1 MFWRDV
7 LPVSVFDLQPFFLSI
22 APMSVALMLYALHRK
37 KRGLVKLSL
46 AGMLLAVFLL
56 GIYQYLDYKH
66 LEDCMRQ
73 HEVYNPLQQSCIKFN

>member
-1 MFWRDV
+1 
-7 LPVSVFDLQPFFLSI
+7 
-22 APMSVALMLYALHRK
+22 
-37 KRGLVKLSL
+37 
-46 AGMLLAVFLL
+46 MLLAVFLL